1 MPRRKRKR
9 TSVRAYFRKA
19 FTEHPDWLRLSDNTE
34 VLKQWSADHDG
45 KAPDDKVKQSMAA
58 CKSAMRVDQ
67 GIATRGPH
75 KGRRK
80 KIVAAVPARAILPDV
95 EKLETMIYEADSYA
109 RTLEVGKLEPVV
121 RHLRR
126 ALAHI
131 VLAFDEE
138 A

>member
-1 MPRRKRKR
+1 MARRRRRR
-9 TSVRAYFRKA
+9 TSVRAYFREA
-19 FTEHPDWLRLSDNTE
+19 FTTHPDWLRLSDNSE
-34 VLKQWSADHDG
+34 VLKQWSADHGG

-58 CKSAMRVDQ
+58 CKSAMRVEQ

-75 KGRRK
+75 KARRRK
-80 KIVAAVPARAILPDV
+80 LVAAVPARAVLPDV
-95 EKLETMIYEADSYA
+95 EKLETMIYQADAYA
-109 RTLEVGKLEPVV
+109 RTLEVHKLEPVV